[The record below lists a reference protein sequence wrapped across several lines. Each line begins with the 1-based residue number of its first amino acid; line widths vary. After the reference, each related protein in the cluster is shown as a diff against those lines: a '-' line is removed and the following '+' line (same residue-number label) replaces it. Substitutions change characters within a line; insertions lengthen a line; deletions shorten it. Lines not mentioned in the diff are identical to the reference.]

1 MACKSA
7 GTRIRSDYMD
17 YKSIRRTLHM
27 GESTERP
34 QDRAEREY
42 RARIEGWS
50 TFRSGVTLRGHE
62 VFVVNFRELA
72 ALLDTIREQDTVVT
86 SLWNSLPRR

>member
-50 TFRSGVTLRGHE
+50 TFRSGVTLRG
-62 VFVVNFRELA
+62 
-72 ALLDTIREQDTVVT
+72 Q
-86 SLWNSLPRR
+86 LP

>member
-1 MACKSA
+1 
-7 GTRIRSDYMD
+7 MD

-42 RARIEGWS
+42 RARIEGSS
-50 TFRSGVTLRGHE
+50 TFARRHIARPRGVRG
-62 VFVVNFRELA
+62 
-72 ALLDTIREQDTVVT
+72 Q
-86 SLWNSLPRR
+86 LP